1 MHGGTDSGAQ
11 VGGAEGEEAKTVV
24 VGEGHALLN
33 VVDGRYQTTVDLA
46 KIATGLHGDETH
58 MVLLIAPD
66 QEGLVLIV
74 EDTTANGPVAA
85 SVGSLTSKIDFKT
98 GISFGFEKLT
108 WRKRSP
114 SLNRKWSSMSF
125 CCTSLVI
132 PARGK

>member
-11 VGGAEGEEAKTVV
+11 VGGAEGEEAKTIV

-66 QEGLVLIV
+66 QEGLVLVV

-85 SVGSLTSKIDFKT
+85 SVGSLKSKI
-98 GISFGFEKLT
+98 I
-108 WRKRSP
+108 
-114 SLNRKWSSMSF
+114 
-125 CCTSLVI
+125 
-132 PARGK
+132 